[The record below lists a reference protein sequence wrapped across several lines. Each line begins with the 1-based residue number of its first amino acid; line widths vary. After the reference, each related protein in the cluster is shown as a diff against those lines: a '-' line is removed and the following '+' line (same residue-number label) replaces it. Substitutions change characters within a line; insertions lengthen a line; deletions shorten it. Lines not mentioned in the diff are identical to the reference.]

1 MRLYRVLLWLYPAAF
16 RRRYREE
23 LEAVFHGVR
32 AEPRH
37 AGPLG
42 AVRFWT
48 HILADLALTGAGQRA
63 GRARRLFTRVPRLPS
78 QPKRSQMD
86 TLLQDLRYALR
97 SFARRPGFTAIA
109 VLSLALGIGGTS
121 LIYGLVDGF
130 VLRPFRYP
138 EPDRLVGIGVAFPRI
153 SSEVRYVEVLS
164 PAEYADIRAARS
176 IGRAAAFDLGNR
188 NISGGDVPER
198 VFTALALD
206 DLFPVV
212 GMQPSLGRGFTPDE
226 LRPNGPRVAII
237 SHRLWQTRFG
247 SDPNIV
253 NRAIRIGGESA
264 TVVGVMP
271 PGLLLIG
278 TDLWLPLAVDTG
290 SMPRTRR
297 QFSILAR
304 LAPGVTLAQAN
315 AELAAIAGR
324 VEQNEKAA
332 FKEYEGWRLAATPW
346 AAALTQDMRPAA
358 FLLLGAV
365 ALVMLIA
372 CANLTNLLLA
382 RSTTR
387 ARELAV
393 RLALGAARGRLV
405 RHLLTESV
413 LLSLA
418 GGALG
423 VLVAYVGLQ
432 GAAGLIPLQLQTLDL
447 HAGVSG
453 RLLLVTMAL
462 AIAAG
467 VLVGVA
473 PAIQATRADPH
484 ETLKAD
490 ARGSSGR
497 AGSRARSVLVV
508 AEIALSVVL
517 LLGAGLLLR
526 SFLNVHAVD
535 AGFEPRGVLTMR
547 LTLPREKYPGEA
559 AGAFFDRL
567 VEKLGAVPGVRS
579 VAAASQYP
587 PLAAFDIEFALDDD
601 RGAAAGTIPRA
612 LITVATPSL
621 FEALR
626 VPMRSGRTFSAADR
640 LDAPPVVI
648 VNQAF
653 AARYLPGVEP
663 VGQRLA
669 LGDARDRGN
678 RATIVGVVAD
688 YRNDGPMRPVRPEIY
703 MPVRQQTAWNQLF
716 VLVRGDGSPGAL
728 MPAVREAVR
737 SLDPEQPVYA
747 IQSLEQAVAHASFQ
761 QRVAA
766 LLLSIFAGVALVM
779 AAVGIF
785 GVMSYS
791 VSARTPEIGVRL
803 AIGAQRRDV
812 VWLVIGHVLRLA
824 GAGLVAGVALLLA
837 GRQAIAG
844 LLFGVEAADATTIG
858 LVTIALALVA
868 LLAAWVPAARAS
880 RVDPIQALRY
890 E

>member
-1 MRLYRVLLWLYPAAF
+1 LYRVLLRVYPAAF
-16 RRRYREE
+16 RRRYRAD
-23 LEAVFHGVR
+23 LEAVFDGVR

-48 HILADLALTGAGQRA
+48 HILADLAVTGLRQRA
-63 GRARRLFTRVPRLPS
+63 GRARLLFTRVPRLPS
-78 QPKRSQMD
+78 QPKRSQID

-97 SFARRPGFTAIA
+97 SVARRPGFTAIA

-130 VLRPFRYP
+130 VLRPFPYP
-138 EPDRLVGIGVAFPRI
+138 EPDRLVAVGVAFPKI
-153 SSEVRYVEVLS
+153 SSEMRYVEVLS
-164 PAEYADIRAARS
+164 PAEYGDIRTARS

-198 VFTALALD
+198 VFTALVLD

-212 GMQPSLGRGFTPDE
+212 GMQPTLGRGFTPEE

-264 TVVGVMP
+264 IVVGVMP

-278 TDLWLPLAVDTG
+278 TDLWLPLAVDTA

-297 QFSILAR
+297 QFSIVAR

-324 VEQNEKAA
+324 VEQNEKST
-332 FKEYEGWRLAATPW
+332 FKEYEGWRLVATPW
-346 AAALTQDMRPAA
+346 AAALLQDMRPAA

-365 ALVMLIA
+365 GLVMLIA

-393 RLALGAARGRLV
+393 RLALGAARWRLV

-413 LLSLA
+413 LLAVA

-432 GAAGLIPLQLQTLDL
+432 AAAGLVPLQLQMLDL
-447 HAGVSG
+447 HAGVSA
-453 RLLLVTMAL
+453 RLLLVTMTL

-473 PAIQATRADPH
+473 PALQATRADPH

-490 ARGSSGR
+490 GRGSSGR
-497 AGSRARSVLVV
+497 AGSRVRGVLVV

-526 SFLNVHAVD
+526 SFLNAYAVD
-535 AGFEPRGVLTMR
+535 AGFDPRGVLTMR

-567 VEKLGAVPGVRS
+567 VERLSAVPGVRS

-587 PLAAFDIEFALDDD
+587 PLAAFDIEFALDTA
-601 RGAAAGTIPRA
+601 RETAPGTIPTA
-612 LITVATPSL
+612 LITVTTPSL

-640 LDAPPVVI
+640 LDSPPVVI

-663 VGQRLA
+663 IGQRLA
-669 LGDARDRGN
+669 LGDSRDR
-678 RATIVGVVAD
+678 AKWAAIVGVVAD

-716 VLVRGDGSPGAL
+716 VLVRGDGPPGAL
-728 MPAVREAVR
+728 LPAVREAVR

-747 IQSLEQAVAHASFQ
+747 IQSLEQAVAHSSFQ

-766 LLLSIFAGVALVM
+766 LLLSIFAAVALVM

-824 GAGLVAGVALLLA
+824 GAGLAIGVALLLA
-837 GRQAIAG
+837 GRQAVAG

-858 LVTIALALVA
+858 VVTIVLALVA
-868 LLAAWVPAARAS
+868 LLAAWVPAARAA
-880 RVDPIQALRY
+880 RVDPIRALRY